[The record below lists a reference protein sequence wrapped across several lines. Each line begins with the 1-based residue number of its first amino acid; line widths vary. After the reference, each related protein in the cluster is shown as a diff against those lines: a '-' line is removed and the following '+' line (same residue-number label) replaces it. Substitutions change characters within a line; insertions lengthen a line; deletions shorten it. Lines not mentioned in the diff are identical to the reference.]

1 MPNLM
6 QLVERNTCALSKQLL
21 GEDLSQFITHNEH
34 QEETVAVDPHIL
46 NWIKSSCLI
55 RSVKF
60 VKIITWKFISWSQG
74 KFLVFAAGQS
84 RTSRGNTCH
93 VWSCFFWCPQILE
106 KNMSHTQ
113 RQRWCVSIGVSFFSW
128 IDLQKYGWRVKKSS
142 SCMIL
147 YSLYLHRQHT
157 SNHPCT
163 FRTAWLFHNVVPLFV
178 LYKLLY

>member
-93 VWSCFFWCPQILE
+93 IWSCFFGACKYWRRTC
-106 KNMSHTQ
+106 HTHKGN
-113 RQRWCVSIGVSFFSW
+113 VDAFPLVFPFFLGSICKSTAGGSRNPRAAWFCTLFTFTGNTPRIIRVRFALHDCFIMWFICSFVCF
-128 IDLQKYGWRVKKSS
+128 I
-142 SCMIL
+142 
-147 YSLYLHRQHT
+147 
-157 SNHPCT
+157 
-163 FRTAWLFHNVVPLFV
+163 
-178 LYKLLY
+178 

>member
-34 QEETVAVDPHIL
+34 QEETVAVDQHIL

-93 VWSCFFWCPQILE
+93 VWSVFLVPANIGEEHVTHTKATLMRFHWCFLFFLDRSAKVRLAGQEILE
-106 KNMSHTQ
+106 LHDFVLSLPSPATHLESSVYVSH
-113 RQRWCVSIGVSFFSW
+113 
-128 IDLQKYGWRVKKSS
+128 
-142 SCMIL
+142 CMIV
-147 YSLYLHRQHT
+147 S
-157 SNHPCT
+157 
-163 FRTAWLFHNVVPLFV
+163 
-178 LYKLLY
+178 